1 MPILVDIIA
10 LAFLAIRFKGL
21 LVLASKIP
29 NGNNRASLESGLLL
43 AEFFLFQFFKGRQ
56 ENLAYSTF
64 HLTNFE
70 FFLGVGAWTLR
81 FRKRVGIAVGPA
93 VGPVVGE

>member
-29 NGNNRASLESGLLL
+29 NGITGQAWRA
-43 AEFFLFQFFKGRQ
+43 AFFLQSFFC
-56 ENLAYSTF
+56 F
-64 HLTNFE
+64 NF
-70 FFLGVGAWTLR
+70 LRDAKKTLHTVL
-81 FRKRVGIAVGPA
+81 FTLLILNSSLVLVHGP
-93 VGPVVGE
+93 